1 MMALACAAWAG
12 AAKGAPTEG
21 GPENPKHWQP
31 GPRRAAYGSAAA
43 IMTDGW
49 TFEARE
55 ACIGNYMK
63 LSNRQLEGCLRRGNA
78 RGVLLA
84 TDASAHTTPHL
95 VLCTASDY

>member
-1 MMALACAAWAG
+1 MAIMMALACAAWAG

-21 GPENPKHWQP
+21 PLYPLAENPKQP
-31 GPRRAAYGSAAA
+31 AGPRRAAYGSAAA

-63 LSNRQLEGCLRRGNA
+63 LSNR
-78 RGVLLA
+78 
-84 TDASAHTTPHL
+84 
-95 VLCTASDY
+95 